1 MKIEAVSP
9 RLALPGGVVRI
20 EVDHLPEPHRVAVQI
35 GDDQAQIVGASTHAI
50 SVRVPH
56 SEGSQLRIRNG
67 DESQA
72 QLIVARQLPGVFNS
86 VANPIVDAKGDLF
99 ITHSGARGE
108 KVPFGVFRVSLD
120 GEIEPFLAD
129 IVNPTAIAIGPDH
142 CLYVSSRHLGTVYR
156 STYDKQVEKFADDL
170 GVATGLVFDSVGN
183 LIVGDRNGK
192 VYRIEPDGRR
202 EVLCSLEPSVS
213 AYHIVIDR
221 DDNCYVSGPT
231 LSTRDSI
238 YRISPEGVVEVY
250 FRGFGR
256 PQGMAFDRQGNLQI
270 AASHKGRKGIF
281 TIREGKAEQTIAAP
295 MLIGLAHDLENNRL
309 YMVNSSSLFFFDWS
323 LQA

>member
-1 MKIEAVSP
+1 MKIEAVRP
-9 RLALPGGVVRI
+9 RLAIPGGVVRI
-20 EVDHLPEPHRVAVQI
+20 EVDHLPEPHLVAVRI
-35 GDDQAQIVGASTHAI
+35 GDDQAEIVGASTRAI

-56 SEGSQLRIRNG
+56 SDGNQLSIVNG
-67 DESQA
+67 DETHA
-72 QLIVARQLPGVFNS
+72 QLTVARQLPGVFNS
-86 VANPIVDAKGDLF
+86 VANPVVDSHGDIF

-120 GEIEPFLAD
+120 GNIEPFLAE
-129 IVNPTAIAIGPDH
+129 IVNPTAIAIGPDG

-170 GVATGLVFDSVGN
+170 GVATGLVFDSAAN
-183 LIVGDRNGK
+183 LIVGDRNGRI
-192 VYRIEPDGRR
+192 YRIEPDGHR

-213 AYHIVIDR
+213 AYHIVIDEK
-221 DDNCYVSGPT
+221 DSCYVSGPT

-238 YRISPEGVVEVY
+238 YRISREGEVEVY

-256 PQGMAFDRQGNLQI
+256 PQGMAFDDQGDLQI

-281 TIREGKAEQTIAAP
+281 TIRDGTVEQTIAAP

-309 YMVNSSSLFFFDWS
+309 YMVNNSSLFLFDWS
-323 LQA
+323 LQT